1 MKGTDKKISMITAYD
16 YTMAKI
22 VDESGVNTI
31 LVGDSLGN
39 TILGYEDTISVT
51 VDDMIHHSAAVARG
65 AKNALVITD
74 MPFMSYQTSVYDA
87 VVNAGRIMK
96 EGRAGAVKLEGGQ
109 DMCPQIS
116 AIVKASIPVCAH
128 LGLTP
133 QSINAF
139 GGFKVQGKTEA
150 AAKKLIEDAKAVEEA
165 GAFMLVM
172 ECVPEKLAKIVT
184 ETVSI
189 PTIGIGAGR
198 YCDGQVLVNQ
208 DMFGMYSDFVPK
220 FVKQFA
226 NVGDVMRGAVKAYI
240 DEINAEVILKEK
252 TIMVILKKID
262 EVRAQVKE
270 WKKQGLTVGLVPTM
284 GYLHEGHQSLI
295 KKSVEQ
301 NDRTVVSVFVNPIQF
316 GPNED
321 LESYPRDLEAD
332 AKLCES
338 TGADIIF
345 NPEPEEMYAD
355 GFVSFINMTGLPNA
369 LCGLTRPIHFKGV
382 CTVVGKLFNIVTPDR
397 AYFGQ
402 KDAQQLA
409 IIMRMV
415 KDLNFDI
422 EIVGCP
428 IIREADGL
436 AKSSR
441 NIYLTPEERKAAVV
455 LSKAVKL
462 GQDMIADGERDAAK
476 IVGEMKKLISA
487 EPLAT
492 IDYVEMVNMDTMQS
506 IEKAE
511 GHVLCAMAVKFG
523 KARLIDN
530 FIAEL

>member
-1 MKGTDKKISMITAYD
+1 MI
-16 YTMAKI
+16 
-22 VDESGVNTI
+22 
-31 LVGDSLGN
+31 
-39 TILGYEDTISVT
+39 
-51 VDDMIHHSAAVARG
+51 
-65 AKNALVITD
+65 
-74 MPFMSYQTSVYDA
+74 
-87 VVNAGRIMK
+87 
-96 EGRAGAVKLEGGQ
+96 
-109 DMCPQIS
+109 
-116 AIVKASIPVCAH
+116 
-128 LGLTP
+128 
-133 QSINAF
+133 
-139 GGFKVQGKTEA
+139 
-150 AAKKLIEDAKAVEEA
+150 
-165 GAFMLVM
+165 
-172 ECVPEKLAKIVT
+172 
-184 ETVSI
+184 
-189 PTIGIGAGR
+189 
-198 YCDGQVLVNQ
+198 
-208 DMFGMYSDFVPK
+208 
-220 FVKQFA
+220 
-226 NVGDVMRGAVKAYI
+226 
-240 DEINAEVILKEK
+240 
-252 TIMVILKKID
+252 ILKKID

-332 AKLCES
+332 AKLCEA

-382 CTVVGKLFNIVTPDR
+382 CTVVGKLFNIVT
-397 AYFGQ
+397 
-402 KDAQQLA
+402 QQLA

-441 NIYLTPEERKAAVV
+441 NIYLTAEERKAAVV

-462 GQDMIADGERDAAK
+462 GQQMIADGEREAAK
-476 IVGEMKKLISA
+476 IVGAMKELISA

-530 FIAEL
+530 FIEEL

>member
-1 MKGTDKKISMITAYD
+1 
-16 YTMAKI
+16 
-22 VDESGVNTI
+22 
-31 LVGDSLGN
+31 
-39 TILGYEDTISVT
+39 
-51 VDDMIHHSAAVARG
+51 
-65 AKNALVITD
+65 
-74 MPFMSYQTSVYDA
+74 
-87 VVNAGRIMK
+87 
-96 EGRAGAVKLEGGQ
+96 
-109 DMCPQIS
+109 
-116 AIVKASIPVCAH
+116 
-128 LGLTP
+128 
-133 QSINAF
+133 
-139 GGFKVQGKTEA
+139 
-150 AAKKLIEDAKAVEEA
+150 
-165 GAFMLVM
+165 
-172 ECVPEKLAKIVT
+172 
-184 ETVSI
+184 
-189 PTIGIGAGR
+189 
-198 YCDGQVLVNQ
+198 
-208 DMFGMYSDFVPK
+208 
-220 FVKQFA
+220 
-226 NVGDVMRGAVKAYI
+226 
-240 DEINAEVILKEK
+240 
-252 TIMVILKKID
+252 MVILKKID

-455 LSKAVKL
+455 LGKAVKL

>member
-1 MKGTDKKISMITAYD
+1 M
-16 YTMAKI
+16 
-22 VDESGVNTI
+22 
-31 LVGDSLGN
+31 
-39 TILGYEDTISVT
+39 
-51 VDDMIHHSAAVARG
+51 
-65 AKNALVITD
+65 
-74 MPFMSYQTSVYDA
+74 
-87 VVNAGRIMK
+87 
-96 EGRAGAVKLEGGQ
+96 
-109 DMCPQIS
+109 
-116 AIVKASIPVCAH
+116 
-128 LGLTP
+128 
-133 QSINAF
+133 
-139 GGFKVQGKTEA
+139 
-150 AAKKLIEDAKAVEEA
+150 
-165 GAFMLVM
+165 
-172 ECVPEKLAKIVT
+172 
-184 ETVSI
+184 
-189 PTIGIGAGR
+189 
-198 YCDGQVLVNQ
+198 
-208 DMFGMYSDFVPK
+208 
-220 FVKQFA
+220 
-226 NVGDVMRGAVKAYI
+226 
-240 DEINAEVILKEK
+240 
-252 TIMVILKKID
+252 IMVILKKID

-295 KKSVEQ
+295 KKSVGQ

-332 AKLCES
+332 AKLCEN

>member
-1 MKGTDKKISMITAYD
+1 MT
-16 YTMAKI
+16 
-22 VDESGVNTI
+22 
-31 LVGDSLGN
+31 
-39 TILGYEDTISVT
+39 
-51 VDDMIHHSAAVARG
+51 
-65 AKNALVITD
+65 
-74 MPFMSYQTSVYDA
+74 
-87 VVNAGRIMK
+87 
-96 EGRAGAVKLEGGQ
+96 
-109 DMCPQIS
+109 
-116 AIVKASIPVCAH
+116 
-128 LGLTP
+128 
-133 QSINAF
+133 
-139 GGFKVQGKTEA
+139 
-150 AAKKLIEDAKAVEEA
+150 
-165 GAFMLVM
+165 
-172 ECVPEKLAKIVT
+172 
-184 ETVSI
+184 
-189 PTIGIGAGR
+189 
-198 YCDGQVLVNQ
+198 
-208 DMFGMYSDFVPK
+208 
-220 FVKQFA
+220 
-226 NVGDVMRGAVKAYI
+226 
-240 DEINAEVILKEK
+240 
-252 TIMVILKKID
+252 
-262 EVRAQVKE
+262 
-270 WKKQGLTVGLVPTM
+270 
-284 GYLHEGHQSLI
+284 
-295 KKSVEQ
+295 
-301 NDRTVVSVFVNPIQF
+301 
-316 GPNED
+316 D

-332 AKLCES
+332 AKLCEA

-441 NIYLTPEERKAAVV
+441 NIYLTAEERKAAVV

-462 GQDMIADGERDAAK
+462 GQQMIADGEREAAK
-476 IVGEMKKLISA
+476 IVGAMKELISA

-530 FIAEL
+530 FIEEL